1 MMYYVEHHFICLLVC
16 VCLLWWDVKV
26 FSLFFNWVARFL
38 VEFLKCFFFFSFLYI
53 WGAALHQMCSFS
65 FSFFQLEGNYLAY
78 CDCFVHHHE
87 SVIGIHTSPLSW
99 NSLPPL
105 SPSHHSKLSQS
116 THMGSLIHT
125 ANPHLLSI
133 LHMVMYVFQ
142 CYSLKSSHPRSLPFI
157 SVSPLLPCK

>member
-1 MMYYVEHHFICLLVC
+1 MWSIVSYAYWCVFVFFDEMLRSLAYFLIGLLVS
-16 VCLLWWDVKV
+16 LLSFKRG
-26 FSLFFNWVARFL
+26 FFFL
-38 VEFLKCFFFFSFLYI
+38 FFFFFVYLGSSPSSNVF
-53 WGAALHQMCSFS
+53 F
-65 FSFFQLEGNYLAY
+65 FFFFQLEGNYLAY

-87 SVIGIHTSPLSW
+87 SVIGIHTSPPSW

-105 SPSHHSKLSQS
+105 SPSHPSKLSQS

>member
-1 MMYYVEHHFICLLVC
+1 MWSIISYAYWCVFVFFDEMLRSLAYFLIGLLAS
-16 VCLLWWDVKV
+16 LLSFKRV
-26 FSLFFNWVARFL
+26 
-38 VEFLKCFFFFSFLYI
+38 FFFFSSFYI
-53 WGAALHQMCSFS
+53 LWADLHQMCSFS

-87 SVIGIHTSPLSW
+87 SVISIHMSPPSW